1 MPKPPLARGVIL
13 CYNIIKTGQIKNI
26 ENFKKFNPKPP
37 PAGIYGNGR
46 TVVRMLERL
55 IRAALAAAAKLREFP
70 AGRQKL
76 TVGALMRRKKGSG
89 E

>member
-1 MPKPPLARGVIL
+1 
-13 CYNIIKTGQIKNI
+13 
-26 ENFKKFNPKPP
+26 
-37 PAGIYGNGR
+37 
-46 TVVRMLERL
+46 MLERL